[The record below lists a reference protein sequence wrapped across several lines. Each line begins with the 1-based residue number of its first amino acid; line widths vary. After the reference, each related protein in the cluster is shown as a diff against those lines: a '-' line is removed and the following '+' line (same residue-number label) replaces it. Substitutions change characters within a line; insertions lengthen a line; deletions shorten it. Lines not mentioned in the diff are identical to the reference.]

1 MSVEHTGGS
10 SSYYSVVI
18 ENPTTEGRPQYYAE
32 CNDIIEAL
40 DMTYAE
46 ANVFKACWRKAA
58 ERTLGLKKAG
68 NNAVYDSEKMVFFS
82 ERTLVQEK
90 AKVTATKKVSYVF
103 AANSTEIRDSE
114 GNVVLSNEPYQKLTE
129 VELKNNTEISL
140 EGKSLIYWAVK
151 PTLSLEEERI
161 LESPE
166 NSDFQDKVISLR
178 DQLFREGAFTDV

>member
-10 SSYYSVVI
+10 SSYYSVFI

-90 AKVTATKKVSYVF
+90 AK
-103 AANSTEIRDSE
+103 
-114 GNVVLSNEPYQKLTE
+114 QKPSLL
-129 VELKNNTEISL
+129 VPKHIS
-140 EGKSLIYWAVK
+140 GDA
-151 PTLSLEEERI
+151 
-161 LESPE
+161 
-166 NSDFQDKVISLR
+166 
-178 DQLFREGAFTDV
+178 